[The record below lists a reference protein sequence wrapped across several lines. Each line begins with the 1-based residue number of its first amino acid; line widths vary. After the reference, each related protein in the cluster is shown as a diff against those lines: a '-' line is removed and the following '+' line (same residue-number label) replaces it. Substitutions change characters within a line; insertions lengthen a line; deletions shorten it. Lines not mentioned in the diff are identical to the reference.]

1 MIKVGDT
8 LPSTTLK
15 LMGSNGP
22 ESFETS
28 AEFTNKK
35 AIIFAV
41 PGAFTPTCS
50 AAHLPGFVVNYDD
63 FKAAGID
70 FIACVSVNDAFV
82 MDAWG
87 KSANA
92 ENILMLADGNATF
105 TKAIGLDKDAS
116 AYHMGTR
123 SSRYAMIVDNGI
135 VTHLSIDEAGLKDSS
150 AEALLSV
157 LK

>member
-1 MIKVGDT
+1 MIKIGDT
-8 LPSTTLK
+8 LPNTTLK
-15 LMGSNGP
+15 LMGINGP
-22 ESFETS
+22 ESFEVNT
-28 AEFTNKK
+28 ELTNKK
-35 AIIFAV
+35 AVIFAV

-50 AAHLPGFVVNYDD
+50 AAHLPGFVMLYDD
-63 FKAAGID
+63 IKAAGVD
-70 FIACVSVNDAFV
+70 LIACVSVNDAFV

-92 ENILMLADGNATF
+92 DNLLMLADGNATF

-123 SSRYAMIVDNGI
+123 SSRYAMIIENG
-135 VTHLSIDEAGLKDSS
+135 VVKHLSIDEAGLKETS
-150 AEALLSV
+150 AEAILSK